1 VRDDDAP
8 QSTGNRIGS
17 LKMSDM
23 NKIESVPRTSWPALA
38 AFLFEANRRPDAR
51 VRCLHTGHG
60 PSAQTHADEML
71 ALPEDEALFLA
82 ARDAQG
88 GWLGAIGAAFDP
100 ALRRAW
106 MRGPLLA
113 PSAAAHPAL
122 RRALID
128 ALMAELPTIDRFDA
142 FPQADE
148 APLLEV
154 FAIAGFED
162 RLVNHVLCAQRPPQ
176 PPAWPASV
184 VDIATLDDH
193 GAAADR
199 AAQLHAQAFPTGYLT
214 PQTLLDSR
222 DDDHHLFVGRAGPAV
237 VGYLYLQHDRH
248 EGDAYV
254 DFLAVDADAR
264 RRGVGRALLD
274 AALHW
279 AFVVRELP
287 RVNLTVRSDRAPA
300 LALYH
305 RAGFAEVA
313 AGRHL
318 SLERSAP
325 HGQPPGG

>member
-1 VRDDDAP
+1 
-8 QSTGNRIGS
+8 
-17 LKMSDM
+17 M
-23 NKIESVPRTSWPALA
+23 
-38 AFLFEANRRPDAR
+38 FEANLRPDGR
-51 VRCLHTGHG
+51 VRCLHTEHG

-82 ARDAQG
+82 AHDAQG

-106 MRGPLLA
+106 VRGPLLA
-113 PSAAAHPAL
+113 PSAAVPAAL
-122 RRALID
+122 QRALID
-128 ALMAELPTIDRFDA
+128 ALLEALPAVDCFDTFA
-142 FPQADE
+142 QADE
-148 APLLEV
+148 TPLLEV
-154 FAIAGFED
+154 FAGASFED
-162 RLVNHVLCAQRPPQ
+162 RLINHVLCAQRPPQ

-184 VDIATLDDH
+184 VDTAELDDR
-193 GAAADR
+193 GAAAAR
-199 AAQLHAQAFPTGYLT
+199 AAQLHAQAFPTGHLT

-222 DDDHHLFVGRAGPAV
+222 DDDHHLFVGRAGEAV
-237 VGYLYLQHDRH
+237 MGYVYLQHDRH
-248 EGDAYV
+248 EGDAYI

-279 AFVVRELP
+279 AFVERKLE

-305 RAGFAEVA
+305 GAGFVEVA

-318 SLERSAP
+318 RMERSAP
-325 HGQPPGG
+325 HGQPLSP